1 MSGAGA
7 GLDAIALEIL
17 FNALRSIADETYIAL
32 MRSAYSTNIKERHDH
47 STAIVDPAG
56 RQVVQAENA
65 LPIHL
70 SSMKGLM
77 EHLLARYPAASLRE
91 GDLFVANDPHAAGGS
106 HLPDINMAMP
116 VFAEGRLV
124 AFMCNVAHH
133 ADMGG
138 MAPGSI
144 AGGMSEIYQEGLRIP
159 VVRLF
164 DAGAPC
170 RDVFDLLLLNARLP
184 DERRGDYNAQIAAC
198 RLGVRRLREL
208 LDRYPA
214 ATLHA
219 AFDELIARTERRL
232 RAAVKAI
239 PDGSYRFADV
249 MDDDGMGATD
259 IPLTLEIRVRGERIV
274 FDFTGT
280 GAQVAGNINV
290 PLNPTQATVC
300 YALKSLL
307 DPAAPNNQGVIDVC
321 EIVAAPGSLVRC
333 RAPAAVAGRAN
344 TCQRIADMIIGALA
358 EALPG
363 AATAAS
369 NGANTTAVFSGTDPR
384 TGRGYLYLETLGGG
398 GGARRDRDGTDGV
411 QVHTTNT
418 SNLPVEAIETEY
430 PLRVERYELVD
441 DSAGPGRRRGGQGL
455 RRVVAP
461 VGHGCLFSGQGERFR
476 HAPFG
481 IFGGGAGRP
490 GRFVLRGAGG
500 EAVLDTKP
508 AGVPVAAGE
517 AIAIETPGA
526 GGYGRPRERDGAR
539 LAEDRASGKFSA
551 AYLARHYPPPF

>member
-116 VFAEGRLV
+116 VFAEGRVV

-138 MAPGSI
+138 MSPGSI

-164 DAGAPC
+164 EAGAPC

-198 RLGVRRLREL
+198 RLGARRLREL
-208 LDRYPA
+208 LDRYPRR
-214 ATLHA
+214 HA
-219 AFDELIARTERRL
+219 ARRL
-232 RAAVKAI
+232 R
-239 PDGSYRFADV
+239 RADRPH
-249 MDDDGMGATD
+249 G
-259 IPLTLEIRVRGERIV
+259 
-274 FDFTGT
+274 
-280 GAQVAGNINV
+280 
-290 PLNPTQATVC
+290 
-300 YALKSLL
+300 
-307 DPAAPNNQGVIDVC
+307 AAP
-321 EIVAAPGSLVRC
+321 
-333 RAPAAVAGRAN
+333 
-344 TCQRIADMIIGALA
+344 
-358 EALPG
+358 
-363 AATAAS
+363 
-369 NGANTTAVFSGTDPR
+369 
-384 TGRGYLYLETLGGG
+384 
-398 GGARRDRDGTDGV
+398 ARRREGDTRR
-411 QVHTTNT
+411 Q
-418 SNLPVEAIETEY
+418 L
-430 PLRVERYELVD
+430 PLRRRH
-441 DSAGPGRRRGGQGL
+441 GR
-455 RRVVAP
+455 
-461 VGHGCLFSGQGERFR
+461 
-476 HAPFG
+476 
-481 IFGGGAGRP
+481 
-490 GRFVLRGAGG
+490 
-500 EAVLDTKP
+500 
-508 AGVPVAAGE
+508 
-517 AIAIETPGA
+517 
-526 GGYGRPRERDGAR
+526 
-539 LAEDRASGKFSA
+539 
-551 AYLARHYPPPF
+551 